1 MPNFTINVNG
11 TNYTVGYDGTFN
23 SPQGLLPAL
32 NNLGFGI
39 FWIEEIG
46 GSYVLTT
53 VDNDDVYGD
62 AETNADPTTTTT
74 TTTTTLGPITW
85 TSTPSCAGDGL
96 NGTGVITVSGITGGS
111 GTYLYAGI
119 GDSEAN
125 AAADVLN
132 PATRTDITGPNV
144 QFTGLLNDIYYIAIE
159 DSVGG
164 LHFSTQINVSCNNT
178 TTTTTTIVPTTTTT
192 TTTTSTTSTTT
203 TAAPTTSTTTTTT
216 TPSGPTT
223 TSTTTTTTTLFA
235 QTVTYASF
243 QVDACL
249 NPIGSQNVTGNST
262 DFCSCTVFNSAG
274 FITVPSGN
282 YVLAYNGNTLNVTI
296 AGAPSTTA
304 IVYSGGCGVCPLSTT
319 TTTTSTTL
327 QQVWYQMTNCN
338 GGGTVYSQQN
348 NIGYAEINDRVFG
361 VVSGVP
367 SNLVVT
373 NVLFSEPVGAT
384 LVAIINSGQTG
395 CPSTSTTTTTTSLAV
410 VTLSTTPSCVGG
422 GFNGN
427 GRIVAD
433 SFAGGSGTYQ
443 YAGIGTSEANA
454 ISAAINPA
462 TRVNITGSSVT
473 FNSLTNANYWVA
485 IVDSLGN
492 IGISAQ
498 TAVSCNATTTTSTTT
513 TTTTALPT
521 FVWNTNS
528 AAVSALAACSAPN
541 VEYVWT
547 YGNAWGAGIVF
558 YAGTAVAP
566 TTPLQP
572 FLGGGFFYEN
582 GGQVINI
589 DDNGVSSNLQACPV
603 LTSTTTTTTTAAFD
617 YYFADEVD
625 CFNSC
630 SSISADV
637 LVKFVGGSIV
647 TLNKYYK
654 NTANNRVYLLNS
666 TATEGTAEQL
676 NPLLYNDCGSAC
688 SGITTTTTTTTA
700 APTTSTTTTTTT
712 ATPTTTS
719 TTTTTTTLAGVG
731 FGVSLNTKYGTD
743 FLACTGTVTGV
754 VYQKA
759 QFGNTPTV
767 GAQLY
772 TSSTTGAGT
781 EWTPS
786 QGIGLYLMQFGGSTK
801 WSVLV
806 GNTGLVNTVT
816 SCVGVST
823 TTTTTTLPPITVS
836 ATPSCDGSGFSGQGR
851 VTASSFSGGSGSY
864 TLAAIGTSEANAI
877 ACINNAGCAQR
888 VSIVGLTSYAWTSLA
903 NGPYYVAI
911 RDTAGGLGLSSVA
924 TVSCN
929 ATTTTTSTT
938 TSTSSTTTS
947 TSSTTTS
954 STTTTTTLAPTFVWN
969 TNSAA
974 VSAQA
979 ACSATKDV
987 YVWTFGNA
995 WGAGIVFYAGT
1006 AGAPLQPI
1014 QPYLGGGFFYEN
1026 GGQVINID
1034 DNGVSSNLQAC
1045 PTTTTTTPAP
1055 TFSQYLDCAN
1065 NPYYTYNTNIGNG
1078 TSSEVVDN
1086 CVFYQGETSSP
1097 SGTFFTDF
1105 TAGGGCACP

>member
-1 MPNFTINVNG
+1 MPNFTINVDG

-46 GSYVLTT
+46 GNYVLTT
-53 VDNDDVYGD
+53 VDNDNVFGD
-62 AETNADPTTTTT
+62 AETNPDPTTT
-74 TTTTTLGPITW
+74 
-85 TSTPSCAGDGL
+85 S
-96 NGTGVITVSGITGGS
+96 
-111 GTYLYAGI
+111 
-119 GDSEAN
+119 
-125 AAADVLN
+125 
-132 PATRTDITGPNV
+132 
-144 QFTGLLNDIYYIAIE
+144 
-159 DSVGG
+159 
-164 LHFSTQINVSCNNT
+164 
-178 TTTTTTIVPTTTTT
+178 TTT
-192 TTTTSTTSTTT
+192 TTTTSAPIPTTTSTTTTT

-216 TPSGPTT
+216 TAVGTSTTTTTTTIITTSTTTTTTTAITTSTTTTTTTAIATLYVDLNGANACSGIGTALPTYAYSGGTTLCDCTSLNAANATSLSAGTYFVSDGVNRRQFTSTGGGSPTLTAAGTCSACPIVT
-223 TSTTTTTTTLFA
+223 TSTTTTTTTLPPFTA
-235 QTVTYASF
+235 NIATTDAY
-243 QVDACL
+243 DACNAPELSNIVFYGNGL
-249 NPIGSQNVTGNST
+249 NACDSTSVTFDST
-262 DFCSCTVFNSAG
+262 LAG
-274 FITVPSGN
+274 YLSSGQTFYISDRVGGIFYSNEWTRVGTTSTAIRNTTCVECVP
-282 YVLAYNGNTLNVTI
+282 
-296 AGAPSTTA
+296 PSTT
-304 IVYSGGCGVCPLSTT
+304 
-319 TTTTSTTL
+319 
-327 QQVWYQMTNCN
+327 
-338 GGGTVYSQQN
+338 
-348 NIGYAEINDRVFG
+348 
-361 VVSGVP
+361 
-367 SNLVVT
+367 
-373 NVLFSEPVGAT
+373 
-384 LVAIINSGQTG
+384 
-395 CPSTSTTTTTTSLAV
+395 
-410 VTLSTTPSCVGG
+410 
-422 GFNGN
+422 
-427 GRIVAD
+427 
-433 SFAGGSGTYQ
+433 
-443 YAGIGTSEANA
+443 
-454 ISAAINPA
+454 
-462 TRVNITGSSVT
+462 
-473 FNSLTNANYWVA
+473 
-485 IVDSLGN
+485 
-492 IGISAQ
+492 
-498 TAVSCNATTTTSTTT
+498 TTTTSTTT
-513 TTTTALPT
+513 TTTTAAPT

-528 AAVSALAACSAPN
+528 AAVSAQAACSATKD
-541 VEYVWT
+541 VYVWT
-547 YGNAWGAGIVF
+547 FGNAWGEGIVF
-558 YAGTAVAP
+558 YAGTAGAP
-566 TTPLQP
+566 SQP
-572 FLGGGFFYEN
+572 IQPYLGGGFFYEN
-582 GGQVINI
+582 GGQVITI
-589 DDNGVSSNLQACPV
+589 DDNGVSSNLQPCPTT
-603 LTSTTTTTTTAAFD
+603 TSTTTTTTTAAFD

-666 TATEGTAEQL
+666 TATEGTAEEL

-700 APTTSTTTTTTT
+700 APTTTTSTTTTTTT
-712 ATPTTTS
+712 AAPTTTS
-719 TTTTTTTLAGVG
+719 TTTTTTTLAGVS

-759 QFGNTPTV
+759 EFGNTPTV

-806 GNTGLVNTVT
+806 GSTGVVNTVT
-816 SCVGVST
+816 SCAGVST

-864 TLAAIGTSEANAI
+864 TLAAIGTSESNAI

-929 ATTTTTSTT
+929 ATTTTT
-938 TSTSSTTTS
+938 
-947 TSSTTTS
+947 TTS
-954 STTTTTTLAPTFVWN
+954 STTTTTTPPPTTTSTTSTTTTAAPTFVWN

-995 WGAGIVFYAGT
+995 WGTGIVFYAGT
-1006 AGAPLQPI
+1006 AGAPSQPI

-1034 DNGVSSNLQAC
+1034 DNGVSSNLQPC

-1055 TFSQYLDCAN
+1055 TYSQYLDCVN
-1065 NPYYTYNTNIGNG
+1065 NPYYTYNTNVGNG

-1097 SGTFFTDF
+1097 TGTFFTDF
-1105 TAGGGCACP
+1105 TAGGGCICP